1 MLKLQEF
8 CAFFPNEWKERL
20 SAEPYCLKIK
30 EQDNLVLFKYN
41 QIDSDFNEPICKEA
55 RGIILEKGTWRV
67 VRKAFDKFFN
77 IDEKFAA
84 QIDWDSA
91 TATQKEDGTLISLYF
106 YNDKWNVATNTCIDA
121 SEADIDNPIFDNFS
135 ELFHYTALSSEL
147 NFDLL
152 DKNCTYTFELCSPFN
167 QIVIKYDNKK
177 LFHILTINNETLEE
191 IEQDIGIPKPQKYQL
206 NNELEYRQLI
216 EDFPSNTEGIVVKDK
231 FNNRVKIKTKEY
243 FALHKI
249 ANNGHIDLEYAL
261 ELIRKNDYEEFL
273 SYFPCHK
280 PYFDFVIK
288 KYEQAAQDMKR
299 ILDDVIPFKLTNTS
313 RKDFALTYKDN
324 KLFPAYILAWDN
336 KLRPLFY
343 ATETKNFIKIFKI
356 DDSDYKPFDFS
367 YKI

>member
-121 SEADIDNPIFDNFS
+121 SEADVGETNINFKG
-135 ELFHYTALSSEL
+135 LFNSVAAIYKLDYNKL
-147 NFDLL
+147 NE
-152 DKNCTYTFELCSPFN
+152 KYTYTFEICSGFN
-167 QIVIKYDNKK
+167 QVVVKYDKPQ

-191 IEQDIGIPKPQKYQL
+191 VERDIGIPKPQKYQL

-216 EDFPSNTEGIVVKDK
+216 EDFPSNTEGIVIKDK

-249 ANNGHIDLEYAL
+249 ANNGHVDLEYAL
-261 ELIRKNDYEEFL
+261 ELIRKNDHEEFL

-324 KLFPAYILAWDN
+324 KLFPAYMLAWDN
-336 KLRPLFY
+336 KLEGLFY
-343 ATETKNFIKIFKI
+343 TVENRNFIKIFKI
-356 DDSDYKPFDFS
+356 DDSDYEPFDFS